1 MAIDEKKL
9 IDALEDDMDSL
20 FPRVFGKVHP
30 NDAFGLYLELKAM
43 IDNQPKI
50 SLENKTSD
58 NDVPDTN
65 VGKWIPCCERLP
77 DEPEE
82 YPDYGHRFSESVL
95 CSVSHPLHDDCVI
108 ESFTMDGEWLC
119 EKGTMLKV
127 IAWMPLPEPY
137 KGEE

>member
-1 MAIDEKKL
+1 MIDEKKL

-65 VGKWIPCCERLP
+65 VGKWIPCSERLP
-77 DEPEE
+77 KEGDDIIGTYDNGDGHVLVGQSVYFPQLLGKP
-82 YPDYGHRFSESVL
+82 YPL
-95 CSVSHPLHDDCVI
+95 
-108 ESFTMDGEWLC
+108 T
-119 EKGTMLKV
+119 
-127 IAWMPLPEPY
+127 AWMPLPPAY
-137 KGEE
+137 QGE